1 MRKRCPASRPAA
13 ARPTAAVIGRLR
25 PEARKG
31 VVIIDGAGRSGRR
44 RRRRIVVVVVVP
56 VFTHRP
62 QASAS
67 TSPAGLLVGLL
78 LLLLLVIFV
87 LDRLAHRID
96 TERRRRVIGRMAVI
110 VRLLVNHLD
119 QTSIGRPA
127 VYRPAV
133 VDAIK
138 DDAVIGCQ

>member
-56 VFTHRP
+56 VFTHS

-67 TSPAGLLVGLL
+67 TSPAGSTSVLVGLLL

-87 LDRLAHRID
+87 LDRLARRID

-119 QTSIGRPA
+119 QT
-127 VYRPAV
+127 
-133 VDAIK
+133 
-138 DDAVIGCQ
+138 